1 MESRISA
8 TQAGRNLSDV
18 LNRVHYRGE
27 VFVVERGGQPI
38 CRIEPVGPAKCSAR
52 DLAHLLR
59 TGPKPDGEFWEE
71 LERILSAQPPTPEV
85 PW

>member
-38 CRIEPVGPAKCSAR
+38 CRIEPVGPSKCSAR
-52 DLAHLLR
+52 DLAHLLQ
-59 TGPKPDGEFWEE
+59 TGPKPDAEFWEE
-71 LERILSAQPPTPEV
+71 LKRVIESQPPMPEV